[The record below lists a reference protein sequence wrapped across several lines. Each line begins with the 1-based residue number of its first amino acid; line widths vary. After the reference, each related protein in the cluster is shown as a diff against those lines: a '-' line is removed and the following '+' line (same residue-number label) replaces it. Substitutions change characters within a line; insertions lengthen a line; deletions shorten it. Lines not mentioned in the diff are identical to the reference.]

1 MSFAP
6 PLALPLALPDLAA
19 LLLFL
24 ACWAGYTIV
33 ADHVGAVRR
42 HSVIAAMDGWRH
54 RWAAEMARR
63 ENRITDTQIAGN
75 LQRSVAFLASTA
87 IFVVGGL
94 VAMLGASEQ
103 GLRVVQSLPLLDPA
117 DSVGWEPKL
126 ILLIAVFTYAFFKCT
141 WSMRQFNYLSTVIG
155 AMPPPEAD
163 AAILRAGA
171 DIAARV
177 ANRGAQHFN
186 VGLRAFYFGLAALA
200 WLGGPVPF
208 MAASVLVVLVLYR
221 REFRSATLAAL
232 GEDAAKTAPDRAER
246 S

>member
-1 MSFAP
+1 MPFAT
-6 PLALPLALPDLAA
+6 PLALPDLAA

-24 ACWAGYTIV
+24 ACWVGYTV
-33 ADHVGAVRR
+33 VVDHVRAVHRR
-42 HSVIAAMDGWRH
+42 SVIAAMDGWRA
-54 RWAAEMARR
+54 RWAAEMVRR

-94 VAMLGASEQ
+94 VAMLGASDR

-155 AMPPPEAD
+155 AMPPPAAD
-163 AAILRAGA
+163 AALLRRGA

-177 ANRGAQHFN
+177 ANRGARHFN

-200 WLGGPVPF
+200 WLGGPMPF

-221 REFRSATLAAL
+221 REFRSAALAAL
-232 GEDAAKTAPDRAER
+232 GQEAAVAPPESTAP